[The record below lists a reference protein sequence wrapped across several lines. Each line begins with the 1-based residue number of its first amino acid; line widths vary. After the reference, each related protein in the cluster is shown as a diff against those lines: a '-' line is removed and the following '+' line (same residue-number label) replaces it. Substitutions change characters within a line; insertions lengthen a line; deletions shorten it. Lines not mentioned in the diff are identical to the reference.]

1 MEVHFIVLQNSSNP
15 KKFKLTDNEYV
26 ILGRSPKL
34 CQVTLEDDLCSSKHC
49 RVSLKRGIIVIED
62 LKSKNGV
69 YLNGVRIL
77 KQKVY
82 INDKVKFGLTSLYI
96 NPKRMEKEDVD
107 KCTYKGHTEIRGV
120 GNLTLEL
127 VGLKAGSNENSE
139 NISSPPQ
146 IKLLKNTRAK
156 LKQSAMTR
164 QKATKEKQ
172 NKESEPILSR
182 RKLAIIKYFSNLI
195 DAAISAILFFI
206 FIYNFKSITPE
217 LEILSKEN
225 NLLKFIFLPDLLPFT
240 GVSFIV
246 SLGIYIINRR
256 LEPASIG
263 EKLLRVNK
271 DVLEK

>member
-34 CQVTLEDDLCSSKHC
+34 CQVPLVDDLCSSKHC
-49 RVSLKRGIIVIED
+49 RVSLKRGIVVIED

-82 INDKVKFGLTSLYI
+82 INDKIKFGQTALYI
-96 NPKRMEKEDVD
+96 NPNRMVKEDIE
-107 KCTYKGHTEIRGV
+107 KCTYQGHTEIRGV

-127 VGLKAGSNENSE
+127 EGLNIGSKDQNE

-156 LKQSAMTR
+156 LKQTAMTR

-172 NKESEPILSR
+172 EKDNEPIMSR

-195 DAAISAILFFI
+195 DVIISA
-206 FIYNFKSITPE
+206 ITPE
-217 LEILSKEN
+217 LELLSKEN
-225 NLLKFIFLPDLLPFT
+225 NLLKFIFLPDVLPFT
-240 GVSFIV
+240 AVSFFV
-246 SLGIYIINRR
+246 SFGIYIINRR
-256 LEPASIG
+256 LEPASLG
-263 EKLLRVNK
+263 ERLLRVNK
-271 DVLEK
+271 DILEK